1 VTVIGRSA
9 FDLRLE
15 RFGTGIDLF
24 APALKAYQTSEF
36 VPVNPRAFVPLSVTG
51 AGCALQCEHC
61 AAKVIKP
68 MVSVTAGPGLYE
80 TAAELSRNGTRGVLV
95 SGGSQRDGEVPLL
108 RHLAEMKRIKEELGM
123 RVVVHTG
130 LVRRPELAAGL
141 AEAGVDGAMLDI
153 IGADETIRDVYHLAD
168 TTVADFERALA
179 LLCGE
184 GLRVIPH
191 IVIGLH
197 FARLLGEDRA
207 LEMIARYPVST
218 LVLVVLTPLV
228 GTSMGHL
235 EPPPIEDVTAF
246 FGRARA
252 ALPATKVNLGC
263 MRPLGAMKVQLD
275 QAAVDQGLN
284 GIAYPA
290 EGTVSYARERGLE
303 PKFYDYCCSLTWVE
317 AVA

>member
-1 VTVIGRSA
+1 MTVIGQSP
-9 FDLRLE
+9 FDLRLDQ
-15 RFGTGIDLF
+15 FGTAIDLF
-24 APALKAYQTSEF
+24 APALKPYRTSEF
-36 VPVNPRAFVPLSVTG
+36 VPANPRAFVPLSVTG
-51 AGCALQCEHC
+51 GACALQCEHC

-80 TAAELSRNGTRGVLV
+80 TAAALAQSGTRGVLV

-108 RHLAEMKRIKEELGM
+108 RHLGEMKRIKEELGM

-141 AEAGVDGAMLDI
+141 AGAGVDGAMLDI
-153 IGADETIRDVYHLAD
+153 IGADETIRDVYHLPD
-168 TTVADFERALA
+168 TTVDDFERALA
-179 LLCGE
+179 LLCDQ

-207 LEMIARYPVST
+207 LAMIARHPVST

-228 GTSMGHL
+228 GTNMAHL

-275 QAAVDQGLN
+275 RAAVDQGLN

-290 EGTVSYARERGLE
+290 EGTVAYARDRGLE
-303 PKFYDYCCSLTWVE
+303 PRFYDYCCSLTWVE